1 MKRTTIAAS
10 ILALAAVAHPAAAQD
25 LAAVAA
31 QPAVIADARTSPDGC
46 AVRVLPDGGFMVFAT
61 GAGTY
66 AFGNDESDVANARK
80 AAQLAARANLA
91 KFMKE
96 SVSTAGG
103 LEEATKSVKRLSASN
118 GAQSVEI
125 DKEMAQKTMQTIRAS
140 ADALLQGVATLSEAK
155 VPGTGS
161 GGEVRVVCGVSSKTL
176 EARNRLGAALGEA
189 KPEPPPA
196 APVAPAPASTQAPVV
211 RSTLPAVDLL
221 AVPDGVAVLLPPE
234 GGFLV
239 LSAATAAYDFDD
251 PDDTIQAKNNAEA
264 LAKAE
269 LAKFMKEK
277 LATESSLDE
286 SAGMVKRMS
295 AKDGGES
302 STIDKNAARKTL
314 QTIRTSADALLQ
326 GVATYADANIPGQ
339 GKGGE
344 MRVLVGVSSKTMDAL
359 DQLKNAW
366 GMSRPAPRPPP
377 PKRPRRTTGSNALE
391 RASRAP
397 TQSGRP
403 LSKAFPWSLERRF
416 RRMSASRA
424 ASRLSRKATRPRR
437 LAKARPRAKPFPP
450 RPASSSSTAW
460 SRSGSFPAES
470 LRRPFAPCS

>member
-61 GAGTY
+61 GSGTY
-66 AFGNDESDVANARK
+66 DFGNDESDVANARK

-196 APVAPAPASTQAPVV
+196 A
-211 RSTLPAVDLL
+211 
-221 AVPDGVAVLLPPE
+221 
-234 GGFLV
+234 
-239 LSAATAAYDFDD
+239 
-251 PDDTIQAKNNAEA
+251 
-264 LAKAE
+264 
-269 LAKFMKEK
+269 
-277 LATESSLDE
+277 
-286 SAGMVKRMS
+286 
-295 AKDGGES
+295 
-302 STIDKNAARKTL
+302 
-314 QTIRTSADALLQ
+314 
-326 GVATYADANIPGQ
+326 
-339 GKGGE
+339 
-344 MRVLVGVSSKTMDAL
+344 
-359 DQLKNAW
+359 
-366 GMSRPAPRPPP
+366 
-377 PKRPRRTTGSNALE
+377 LE
-391 RASRAP
+391 I
-397 TQSGRP
+397 
-403 LSKAFPWSLERRF
+403 
-416 RRMSASRA
+416 
-424 ASRLSRKATRPRR
+424 
-437 LAKARPRAKPFPP
+437 
-450 RPASSSSTAW
+450 
-460 SRSGSFPAES
+460 
-470 LRRPFAPCS
+470 